1 VIYPRFLGIDGSGDF
16 VWELATG
23 RWTWGDD
30 PHAAATRERTFEP
43 ERYVGKYG
51 RPVPFGERID
61 RQAEAEMEPAESLG
75 VFTDRTNVEVEP
87 FKFDGYP
94 EHEVYIHARCGTV
107 IDLAPGDAQTRKD
120 IIAGMC
126 DCETYGPWRRI
137 YVVTMVEPEKRR
149 DANEAGP
156 VPPDFVHLL
165 PSVGWVKCGNDNVTS
180 DQTTERLSA
189 VTCPR
194 CLFDGD
200 PVPRTRK
207 ITIERAHTE
216 ALSENAARFPS
227 PSAHPSHEDY
237 ESARADARGLI
248 EMAVSPTREADK
260 LAGAVKMIVAMQEVA
275 KGWAETSHENQV
287 AMGHRDVKPVHEQT
301 FVLADILNMINDAAR
316 EVGVMPQG
324 YESL

>member
-1 VIYPRFLGIDGSGDF
+1 MTERVI
-16 VWELATG
+16 
-23 RWTWGDD
+23 
-30 PHAAATRERTFEP
+30 
-43 ERYVGKYG
+43 
-51 RPVPFGERID
+51 
-61 RQAEAEMEPAESLG
+61 
-75 VFTDRTNVEVEP
+75 
-87 FKFDGYP
+87 
-94 EHEVYIHARCGTV
+94 
-107 IDLAPGDAQTRKD
+107 
-120 IIAGMC
+120 
-126 DCETYGPWRRI
+126 
-137 YVVTMVEPEKRR
+137 
-149 DANEAGP
+149 
-156 VPPDFVHLL
+156 FVHLL
-165 PSVGWVKCGNDNVTS
+165 PFVGWVKCGNDNVTS

-227 PSAHPSHEDY
+227 P
-237 ESARADARGLI
+237 I

-275 KGWAETSHENQV
+275 KGWAEISHENQV
-287 AMGHRDVKPVHEQT
+287 GMGHRDVKPVHEQT